1 MHPQT
6 KNQIQTTMKHL
17 ILLLSIIAC
26 CSCSVRKRCVEP
38 DIALPDQIVAEIDAD
53 SACVADIHWSEIFTD
68 TLLQNLINKTLEQNK
83 DLLTATARVQ
93 ELEKLHRVARA
104 DYFPAIGAEG
114 YIEHETHNLTAEN
127 QTLDLEVSAKLT
139 LAWEADFFG
148 RVRWAQKEAIAN
160 YLKSAEGQKALQI
173 TLIADVATAYFQ
185 LMALDNELE
194 IIKRTLETRQED
206 LNKARLRFEGGMTSE
221 IPYQQAQVEFAST
234 AVLIPDLKRKIEIKE
249 NEISLLTG
257 EMPTNIQRSNIHQYK
272 LAIDTLKIG
281 LPSDLIKRRP
291 DISSAEQ
298 SLKAK
303 LAKAG
308 YAWAERFPRFV
319 INLEGGLEHSD
330 FNGFFT
336 APLTYAIGELT
347 APLFAFGKRKAKYDA
362 AIKAYDAE
370 RFQYEK
376 KVLQAFNEVNN
387 AVTSYS
393 SANKQAELMENLKN
407 SAKKYLDLAQVQHIN
422 GQINYIDVLDA
433 QRSYLNAE
441 IDLSYAIRDK
451 YIALIELYKSL
462 GGGWQNQ

>member
-1 MHPQT
+1 
-6 KNQIQTTMKHL
+6 MKHYIFLLTLL
-17 ILLLSIIAC
+17 IC
-26 CSCSVRKRCVEP
+26 CSCSVRKRCVNP
-38 DIALPDQIVAEIDAD
+38 DIALPDQIVTEIDAD

-160 YLKSAEGQKALQI
+160 YLKSAEGQKALQM

-319 INLEGGLEHSD
+319 INLEGGFEHSD

-336 APLTYAIGELT
+336 APLTYAIDELT

>member
-1 MHPQT
+1 M
-6 KNQIQTTMKHL
+6 
-17 ILLLSIIAC
+17 
-26 CSCSVRKRCVEP
+26 
-38 DIALPDQIVAEIDAD
+38 
-53 SACVADIHWSEIFTD
+53 
-68 TLLQNLINKTLEQNK
+68 
-83 DLLTATARVQ
+83 
-93 ELEKLHRVARA
+93 
-104 DYFPAIGAEG
+104 
-114 YIEHETHNLTAEN
+114 
-127 QTLDLEVSAKLT
+127 
-139 LAWEADFFG
+139 
-148 RVRWAQKEAIAN
+148 
-160 YLKSAEGQKALQI
+160 

-319 INLEGGLEHSD
+319 INLEGGFEHSD

>member
-1 MHPQT
+1 
-6 KNQIQTTMKHL
+6 MKHL

-38 DIALPDQIVAEIDAD
+38 DITLPDQIVAELDAD

-68 TLLQNLINKTLEQNK
+68 SLLQNLINKTLEQNK
-83 DLLTATARVQ
+83 DLLTASARLQ
-93 ELEKLHRVARA
+93 ELAKLHRMAKT
-104 DYFPAIGAEG
+104 DYAPTIGAEG
-114 YIEHETHNLTAEN
+114 YIEHETHNLTADD
-127 QTLDLEVSAKLT
+127 QTLDLEVAAKLT
-139 LAWEADFFG
+139 LAWEVDFFG
-148 RVRWAQKEAIAN
+148 RIRWAQKEAIAN
-160 YLKSAEGQKALQI
+160 YLKTTEGQKALQM
-173 TLIADVATAYFQ
+173 TLIADVATAYFE
-185 LMALDNELE
+185 LMALDNELN
-194 IIKRTLETRQED
+194 IINHTLETRQED

-221 IPYQQAQVEFAST
+221 IPYQQAQVEYAST
-234 AVLIPDLKRKIEIKE
+234 AVLIPALQRKIEIKE
-249 NEISLLTG
+249 NEIALLTG
-257 EMPTNIQRSNIHQYK
+257 EMPTTIRRSKIHEYQ

-303 LAKAG
+303 MAKAG

-319 INLEGGLEHSD
+319 INLEGGFEDYD
-330 FNGFFT
+330 FKGFFN

-347 APLFAFGKRKAKYDA
+347 APLLAFGKRKAKYDA

-370 RFQYEK
+370 RYQYEK
-376 KVLQAFNEVNN
+376 KVLQAFSEVNN
-387 AVTSYS
+387 AVISYS

-441 IDLSYAIRDK
+441 IDLSDAIRDK

-462 GGGWQNQ
+462 GGGWQKNK